1 MKKGSLKI
9 TLYIFLF
16 VLVFPFTLR
25 AVEFRE
31 GRIKLVIQENTGRF
45 SLYYL
50 TDIKKETYEALFV
63 DQDPRTSFLGILV
76 DDKAYRMGESS
87 AFRLRINT
95 DSSARPAIVFD
106 SAFLSVSEE
115 FSFIRAGSGTLV
127 DGLRIDIRVTNKG
140 ERQIPVG
147 IRFLLDTKL
156 GEGDGTPFSTD
167 KRTIGSETLVEPKN
181 GDQWWFSKNDSVGLM
196 GNIQVTG
203 IAPPDSIIF
212 ANWKRLNDA
221 PWKSSVSPGRNFNYL
236 PYSVGDSALCYY
248 FDTKPLERGA
258 ERVVSILLAAAS
270 DQGFSSFG
278 MAPEN
283 DVSRLL
289 KESSATPSSTDL
301 ALRTDL
307 ITIRD
312 LLQRIDA
319 LLAPGA
325 SISEDELT
333 AMETVIRKLKDRN
346 GIR

>member
-1 MKKGSLKI
+1 MKKRTLKI
-9 TLYIFLF
+9 SVYIFLF
-16 VLVFPFTLR
+16 VLLFPVTLG
-25 AVEFRE
+25 AAEFRE
-31 GRIKLVIQENTGRF
+31 GRIKLVLHENTGRF

-95 DSSARPAIVFD
+95 DSSAKPALVFE

-127 DGLRIDIRVTNKG
+127 DGVRIDIRLTNKG

-156 GEGDGTPFSTD
+156 GEGGSAPFSTD
-167 KRTIGSETLVEPKN
+167 KRVIGSETLVSPKD
-181 GDQWWFSKNDSVGLM
+181 GDQWWFSKNDTAGLM
-196 GNIQVTG
+196 GSIQVPG
-203 IAPPDSIIF
+203 VDPPESVVF

-248 FDTKPLERGA
+248 FETKPLDRGA

-289 KESSATPSSTDL
+289 NESSATPSSADL

-307 ITIRD
+307 ITLRD

-325 SISEDELT
+325 TVSEDELT